1 MKQLCGLLLVATCF
15 SVSGCS
21 DKISDSAGKAPSA
34 VQAPSAVNQTD
45 RQAKSDAAYAEYQKK
60 MKDAAAKY

>member
-21 DKISDSAGKAPSA
+21 DKIADRSG
-34 VQAPSAVNQTD
+34 QAPNAANQKD
-45 RQAKSDAAYAEYQKK
+45 RQAESDAAYAEYQKK